1 MAREEIPDGDQR
13 ILIVSLTEAK
23 LVGVMSSA
31 SPAKVCGKDPGDI
44 VTSSN
49 TLNSSSLISQ
59 SWMNDSLAR
68 IVVAFALASA
78 ALATSACGQAPTA
91 SSTTS
96 LGGFE
101 TGIIGGTEITGT
113 EPYAPH
119 VVGIYDASMGAI
131 CTGSILSPS
140 IIVTAA
146 HCVESG
152 ASSLR
157 IVFGN
162 DFNSR
167 SIVVRAVDAY
177 QVSPLWPFRQNT
189 ALNTGDIALI
199 KFSGGLPAGYKAIKF
214 LTDSSKLSDG
224 MTVTLAGFGASE
236 VVRVRDP
243 RSGALASDHQGSGKL
258 RYVDTTISS
267 ASFTKSEFITDSK
280 KGRGACHGDSGG
292 PAFVTVDG
300 EMVVTGVTSR
310 SVDDPEDTCAVGAA
324 YTSIPFYAKWIVQT
338 ANQLNSMT
346 LADRSAR
353 STTVAHR

>member
-1 MAREEIPDGDQR
+1 M
-13 ILIVSLTEAK
+13 V
-23 LVGVMSSA
+23 
-31 SPAKVCGKDPGDI
+31 
-44 VTSSN
+44 
-49 TLNSSSLISQ
+49 
-59 SWMNDSLAR
+59 R
-68 IVVAFALASA
+68 IVAAVALASA
-78 ALATSACGQAPTA
+78 AMATTACSQGPNQNAA
-91 SSTTS
+91 ST
-96 LGGFE
+96 LGSID
-101 TGIIGGTEITGT
+101 TGIIGGQEIAGT

-119 VVGIYDASMGAI
+119 IVGIYDSSMGAI

-140 IIVTAA
+140 IVVTAA

-167 SIVVRAVDAY
+167 SIVIRAVDAY
-177 QVSPLWPFRQNT
+177 QVSPLWPFRQN
-189 ALNTGDIALI
+189 ASLNTGDIALI

-236 VVRVRDP
+236 VVQVRDP
-243 RSGALASDHQGSGKL
+243 RSGALSSDHQGSGKL
-258 RYVDTTISS
+258 RYVDTTISA

-280 KGRGACHGDSGG
+280 QGRGACHGDSGG

-310 SVDDPEDTCAVGAA
+310 SVDDPGDTCAVGAA

-338 ANQLNSMT
+338 ANKLNSMT